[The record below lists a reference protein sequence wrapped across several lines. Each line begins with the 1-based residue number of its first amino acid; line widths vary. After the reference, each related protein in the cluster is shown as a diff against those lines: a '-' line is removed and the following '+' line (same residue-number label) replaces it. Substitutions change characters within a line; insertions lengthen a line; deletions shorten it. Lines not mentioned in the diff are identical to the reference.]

1 MLVKY
6 LEAMWNTQ
14 EKGSVTAISEIIR
27 DTLES
32 FAMKTLAR
40 EDEGLNF
47 GDCEDEE
54 AAESFRR
61 FGEKEI

>member
-1 MLVKY
+1 MAV
-6 LEAMWNTQ
+6 
-14 EKGSVTAISEIIR
+14 ISEIIR

-32 FAMKTLAR
+32 FTVKTLAR

-54 AAESFRR
+54 AAAESFRR
-61 FGEKEI
+61 FGEKEM